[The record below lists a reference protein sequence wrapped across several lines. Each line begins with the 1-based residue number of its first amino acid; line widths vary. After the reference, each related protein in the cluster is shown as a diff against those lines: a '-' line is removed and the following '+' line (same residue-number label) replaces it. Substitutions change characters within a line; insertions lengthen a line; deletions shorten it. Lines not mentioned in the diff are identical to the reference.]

1 MSLNKDSNKDETE
14 KAMKGSNPKSQ
25 ANLKPFSKGQSGNPA
40 GRPPK
45 LSNMIQSIPKDA
57 QERIYAVLH
66 HALAMPSE
74 AAAKEY
80 LDVAKDEL
88 QEYGF
93 VLEIAVKSLTGQ
105 NGWAALTDI
114 LDRLFGKPRQSVEN
128 TISVEKWE
136 RPEIVIS

>member
-1 MSLNKDSNKDETE
+1 
-14 KAMKGSNPKSQ
+14 MKRNNPKSQ
-25 ANLKPFSKGQSGNPA
+25 DNLKPFAKGQSGNPA

-45 LSNMIQSIPKDA
+45 LARAIKSIPKDA
-57 QERIYAVLH
+57 QEKIFATLH
-66 HALAMPSE
+66 QALAMPSE
-74 AAAKEY
+74 AAARAY
-80 LDVAKDEL
+80 LDAAKDEL

-128 TISVEKWE
+128 SISMERWE
-136 RPEIVIS
+136 RPEIVIG